1 MKTFEKIGLIG
12 RSRQGGSALTMQ
24 RLMQLL
30 KRRGQ
35 EVLVEKRLVKLLDN
49 GGARVSD
56 RDEIGNYCD
65 LAIVVGG
72 DGSMLSAARDMS
84 QHNTPVLGV
93 NRGRLG
99 FLTDISPDEIERKV
113 AAVLDGEYE
122 EEERFLLEAVVT
134 RDGKETGRAD
144 AFNDVVV
151 NSGTSARM
159 IEFDLH
165 IDDTFVYRQRSDG
178 LIVATPTGSTAYS
191 LSGGGP
197 IMHPALDAIVLVP
210 MFPQTLSSR
219 SIAVDGNSRIR
230 IEIVTSDRI
239 RPSVTCDGQ
248 VNMKV
253 RPGDLVEVYKKA
265 HRLRLIHPLDHDF
278 YASCRDKLHWS
289 MALVE

>member
-12 RSRQGGSALTMQ
+12 RSRHGGSALTMQ

-56 RDEIGNYCD
+56 RDEIGKTCD

-99 FLTDISPDEIERKV
+99 FLTDISPDEIESKV

-122 EEERFLLEAVVT
+122 EEERFLLEVVVT

-165 IDDTFVYRQRSDG
+165 IDDSFVYRQRSDG

-219 SIAVDGNSRIR
+219 PIAVGGNSRIR

-265 HRLRLIHPLDHDF
+265 YRLRLIHPLDHDF